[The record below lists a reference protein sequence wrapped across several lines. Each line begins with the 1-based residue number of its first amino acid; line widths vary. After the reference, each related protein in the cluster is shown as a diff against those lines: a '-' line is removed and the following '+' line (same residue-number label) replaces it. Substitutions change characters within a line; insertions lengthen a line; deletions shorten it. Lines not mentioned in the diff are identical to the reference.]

1 MSAVTVNCRASSR
14 PVLPDPLTDLE
25 DLTDR
30 EDIVRCLLGQFCNN
44 SLCLVK
50 VAPEQTSPPPQLVD
64 QLDRLSAAAYSFNP
78 LSQRLT
84 ASTLTKD
91 QALVKLLLL

>member
-30 EDIVRCLLGQFCNN
+30 EDNVLCLLRKFP
-44 SLCLVK
+44 CLVK

-91 QALVKLLLL
+91 KALVKLLLL